1 MLRTIAVLLIALI
14 FCSCS
19 QLKSKAGSKIEPSTN
34 QRPESKTGL
43 KFENRPP
50 RGTGFTDSL
59 GSEYGIVHIKTTI
72 TNDST
77 IPIHLQMAL
86 PIEYSYPIPDDYH
99 KFKIVLW
106 PGLTEPPDL
115 YSDSTGGILENFTG
129 NDLGSSNQFNQ
140 LLAPGE
146 KYVVTIG
153 TIFPRLPKICSVV
166 AYSFLEYNEKRNY
179 ASCEWKMDEEHST
192 NPQLS
197 LGLQVGFCT
206 SGQNYERCMII
217 TCGQI
222 TYIED

>member
-1 MLRTIAVLLIALI
+1 MSRTIAVLLIGLI
-14 FCSCS
+14 LCSSC
-19 QLKSKAGSKIEPSTN
+19 QNKSNSGSKIEPGTY
-34 QRPESKTGL
+34 QRLESKTGL
-43 KFENRPP
+43 KFENGPI

-59 GSEYGIVHIKTTI
+59 GSEYGIVHVKTTI

-86 PIEYSYPIPDDYH
+86 PIEYSYPIPDDHH
-99 KFKIVLW
+99 KFKIILW

-115 YSDSTGGILENFTG
+115 YSDSTGGTLENFTG
-129 NDLGSSNQFNQ
+129 NDLASSNQFNQ

-146 KYVVTIG
+146 KYIITIG

-166 AYSFLEYNEKRNY
+166 AYSPFEYNERRNY
-179 ASCEWKMDEEHST
+179 ADCDWKMDEEHST

-206 SGQNYERCMII
+206 RGQNFERCMII
-217 TCGQI
+217 TCGHI